1 MVNQRHASRV
11 LPRIGRLGVTRH
23 RVCALAPACKCTSSG
38 SALMPKAQ
46 AEKSYSA
53 LTVVDVAELLGVSD
67 RGVRKWIK
75 EKGLPAKSDP
85 RGFALDWPLVLQ
97 WYVDYRIAENP
108 GTGGTKRGENGI
120 EEPLETFDEAMAR
133 KTRAEADLKELQL
146 ARERGEVAAIADV
159 ERVLAGANKAI
170 QTLILALP
178 SSLTPQLIGLG
189 DRIKVFEVIDRAV
202 RATLGNL
209 ASIDAVRQART
220 AAGDEDE

>member
-1 MVNQRHASRV
+1 
-11 LPRIGRLGVTRH
+11 
-23 RVCALAPACKCTSSG
+23 
-38 SALMPKAQ
+38 
-46 AEKSYSA
+46 
-53 LTVVDVAELLGVSD
+53 
-67 RGVRKWIK
+67 
-75 EKGLPAKSDP
+75 
-85 RGFALDWPLVLQ
+85 
-97 WYVDYRIAENP
+97 
-108 GTGGTKRGENGI
+108 
-120 EEPLETFDEAMAR
+120 MAR

-159 ERVLAGANKAI
+159 ERVLAGANKSI